1 MQRTTQRRAVQWRRR
16 CSTCCRR
23 TTGDPPTA
31 TVAAA
36 GVVVTAIIAAHAAA
50 IRDLG
55 DSAMDDASADIALS
69 AGALMVANAAMKAGK
84 GIGGGAAA
92 AAAAEMC
99 DQAAGVCL
107 VIMKTRGADDSR

>member
-1 MQRTTQRRAVQWRRR
+1 MTHLL
-16 CSTCCRR
+16 
-23 TTGDPPTA
+23 PPSHSLVFT
-31 TVAAA
+31 
-36 GVVVTAIIAAHAAA
+36 AHAAA

-55 DSAMDDASADIALS
+55 DSAMDDASADIGLS

-84 GIGGGAAA
+84 GFGGGAA